1 MPPPP
6 QMPPVKAKAFPVRNG
21 DDHVFLDDFV
31 AFPDAGADAFLGYSA
46 DIGFP
51 DCATFLGTF
60 SDEAAFGDYSF
71 GFLGD
76 FAGKFVATFL
86 EVFPDD
92 FDCAFPDNSEA
103 FPDDDWIGDSV
114 DDDDY
119 DYDDYLNL
127 NDDYLN
133 GDDC

>member
-1 MPPPP
+1 MVK
-6 QMPPVKAKAFPVRNG
+6 VKAFLAAADDADHSFLGDFDFDAFP
-21 DDHVFLDDFV
+21 
-31 AFPDAGADAFLGYSA
+31 AGAFLGYSA

-60 SDEAAFGDYSF
+60 SDEFAFGDCSF

-103 FPDDDWIGDSV
+103 FPDDD
-114 DDDDY
+114 
-119 DYDDYLNL
+119 
-127 NDDYLN
+127 
-133 GDDC
+133 